1 MITTWTAAEKATAE
15 KAGIDKVTTG
25 KTVTE
30 KVAVDKAPVKEAVI
44 EKVSVDKNAEDLLSC
59 CYCKLSNK
67 TSRAL
72 KLHKNMSHKK
82 ELRESE
88 REHLETTGNSET
100 TVKIYCKTCNFVAEN
115 SESLRTHNRQK
126 HRVFACEVCAFSS
139 SSEKGLN
146 VHVTKAHSKYKEKE
160 KVFEVEL
167 RHGYSCYICNICDE
181 PSNPAYVYDCM
192 HPFKMSD
199 HFNEQHSYM
208 RDEISQE
215 QKSLL
220 EKLSLQGKHSY

>member
-1 MITTWTAAEKATAE
+1 MRHCA
-15 KAGIDKVTTG
+15 
-25 KTVTE
+25 
-30 KVAVDKAPVKEAVI
+30 
-44 EKVSVDKNAEDLLSC
+44 
-59 CYCKLSNK
+59 
-67 TSRAL
+67 
-72 KLHKNMSHKK
+72 
-82 ELRESE
+82 
-88 REHLETTGNSET
+88 TGNYET

-115 SESLRTHNRQK
+115 SESLRTHSRQK

-220 EKLSLQGKHSY
+220 ENLQGKKFYWFQSTFTYLFIVCNLSCT